1 MKETELSS
9 GNAKNVLDTGITLC
23 LIPKEDL
30 LAKIAE
36 TILDTAHG
44 VLGTLTGAATNALNV
59 KKELSMILFQET
71 AFTNAEDLSL
81 SLSSPN
87 LDLSSLNKTHVLTT
101 ALRVGP
107 ISKLIGNVSTLTN
120 LTAPSLKSTQM
131 PITSLTVI
139 HVKLATQLL

>member
-1 MKETELSS
+1 MELNT
-9 GNAKNVLDTGITLC
+9 GNAKNVLDTGITQC
-23 LIPKEDL
+23 LILKEDL

-44 VLGTLTGAATNALNV
+44 VLGTSTGAATNVLNA
-59 KKELSMILFQET
+59 KKVPFTILSQET

-101 ALRVGP
+101 ALRVGS
-107 ISKLIGNVSTLTN
+107 INKIIGNVSTPTN
-120 LTAPSLKSTQM
+120 LTALSLKSTQM
-131 PITSLTVI
+131 PITSRIVI